1 MESPKAAVPDLK
13 GWAMEQVTGA
23 GIGTL
28 VVLGYLLLVEAL
40 AAAIVVL
47 AQFIVLQ
54 VRTLRTLAVVE
65 PKPALRR
72 RSSLCQNHKSRP
84 TGLAAV

>member
-1 MESPKAAVPDLK
+1 MV
-13 GWAMEQVTGA
+13 EQLAGA

-40 AAAIVVL
+40 TAAIVLL

-54 VRTLRTLAVVE
+54 VRALRKLSVVE
-65 PKPALRR
+65 PKPVVEPVSEPQGQTYRLGGD
-72 RSSLCQNHKSRP
+72 LKW
-84 TGLAAV
+84 

>member
-1 MESPKAAVPDLK
+1 
-13 GWAMEQVTGA
+13 MEQVTGA

-65 PKPALRR
+65 PKPA
-72 RSSLCQNHKSRP
+72 P
-84 TGLAAV
+84 TAAVEPVSEPQEQTYRLGGGLKL